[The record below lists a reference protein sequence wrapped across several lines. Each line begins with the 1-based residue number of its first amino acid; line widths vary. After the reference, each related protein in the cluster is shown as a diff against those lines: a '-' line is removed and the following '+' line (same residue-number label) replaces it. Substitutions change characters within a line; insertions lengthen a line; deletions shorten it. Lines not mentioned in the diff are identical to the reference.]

1 MALISRLRRTPSAP
15 GSSGVAKAHPIPL
28 ADDSSLWVAFVWGSL
43 LGLLGWGL
51 VLRMLLVPR

>member
-1 MALISRLRRTPSAP
+1 MVSRLLRKQPTP

-28 ADDSSLWVAFVWGSL
+28 AEDSSLWVAFVWGGL

>member
-1 MALISRLRRTPSAP
+1 MVSRLLRKQPTP
-15 GSSGVAKAHPIPL
+15 GSAGGAKAHPIPL
-28 ADDSSLWVAFVWGSL
+28 ADDSSLWVAFVWGGL